1 MLSVRN
7 CIWFA
12 GAALTLLFACLC
24 NMISRYFAWDI
35 PLGDRPIL
43 LFVILI
49 ISANIAFGTWF
60 FVTHAKPDKS
70 LSGGVSAPATP
81 VGFWK
86 MASGIF
92 ALGIVARLIL
102 LPSLPILEDDFYR
115 YMWDGAVTA
124 EGLNPYLHAPDKLA
138 IAPEVARL
146 LENLDV
152 AADPLPTDYRVL
164 AEQGEDVLLR
174 ANNPNIATIYPPIA
188 QAGFAVAHMI
198 APFDIIGLKII
209 TLAAETLTFML
220 LALALHSIHKNASAL
235 ALYWWHPLVLK
246 EFANSVHMDVLLMPF
261 LALAVVMIV
270 SRREALAQ
278 LAFGLAAAVK
288 IWPLMLMPLIA
299 QRNIRSVI
307 LAIGGASLALL
318 LILPQL
324 LALNEAAGLTRFGQ
338 DWQRNAFAFPLLE
351 QALFFW
357 SETPGTWMRIAIAG
371 GFGLTIG
378 LIWWRQSLN
387 NVTNNTNISSL
398 NGAPV
403 NAITAIIT
411 IMTMFLL
418 LLPTGYPWYTIW
430 MLPFLVIK
438 PRFAAILLTL
448 TSAFYYYD
456 FAVQLMDDPGIITWL
471 PAFLCAAPVWLA
483 LLFSWRRSKAIAYG

>member
-1 MLSVRN
+1 
-7 CIWFA
+7 
-12 GAALTLLFACLC
+12 
-24 NMISRYFAWDI
+24 
-35 PLGDRPIL
+35 
-43 LFVILI
+43 
-49 ISANIAFGTWF
+49 
-60 FVTHAKPDKS
+60 
-70 LSGGVSAPATP
+70 
-81 VGFWK
+81 
-86 MASGIF
+86 
-92 ALGIVARLIL
+92 
-102 LPSLPILEDDFYR
+102 
-115 YMWDGAVTA
+115 
-124 EGLNPYLHAPDKLA
+124 
-138 IAPEVARL
+138 
-146 LENLDV
+146 
-152 AADPLPTDYRVL
+152 
-164 AEQGEDVLLR
+164 
-174 ANNPNIATIYPPIA
+174 
-188 QAGFAVAHMI
+188 
-198 APFDIIGLKII
+198 
-209 TLAAETLTFML
+209 
-220 LALALHSIHKNASAL
+220 
-235 ALYWWHPLVLK
+235 
-246 EFANSVHMDVLLMPF
+246 
-261 LALAVVMIV
+261 
-270 SRREALAQ
+270 
-278 LAFGLAAAVK
+278 
-288 IWPLMLMPLIA
+288 MLMPLIA

-438 PRFAAILLTL
+438 PRFAAMLLTL